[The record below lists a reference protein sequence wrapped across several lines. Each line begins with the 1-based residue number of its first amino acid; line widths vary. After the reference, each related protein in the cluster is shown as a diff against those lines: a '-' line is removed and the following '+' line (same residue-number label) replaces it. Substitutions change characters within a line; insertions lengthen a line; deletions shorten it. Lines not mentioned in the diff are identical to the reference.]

1 MASPSEMERSER
13 KRQYSALRR
22 AIHRA
27 ANPALTAKFSLC
39 NDTERFAMLKQWVVN
54 PDTSSIEIEERYVS
68 WVEELRTDRYVSVS
82 IFQLEKIYGK
92 STEAKKFI
100 AELCKGHLDFI
111 GMFSLEGINFSP
123 CQSTLVQSR
132 QSLCK
137 SGQEGT
143 PHPQAPESKKGR
155 IYKVLKEVIHEQ
167 KQGSTGSSSM
177 SLSGRVRGQAAKEML
192 SKQLGKALDGFGQG
206 TLDLKTGRIN
216 QKKVKKPKTPEQL
229 ALQECKV
236 LHGKTLISDIQK
248 YGVRNSDELLSALR
262 LHALIELTESGSPVF
277 PGANQDD
284 RLRTAYVEFCREC
297 RRHKISSILRYF
309 EQHLGVTSLG
319 KSGKKYPS
327 LAQKHLNGAAGLD
340 HLVFDQAARHN
351 PLLLSTYGEEDFV
364 PCWTWTLELVNLT
377 SVTRFAM
384 S

>member
-1 MASPSEMERSER
+1 MAV
-13 KRQYSALRR
+13 
-22 AIHRA
+22 
-27 ANPALTAKFSLC
+27 LTIK
-39 NDTERFAMLKQWVVN
+39 
-54 PDTSSIEIEERYVS
+54 
-68 WVEELRTDRYVSVS
+68 VS

-236 LHGKTLISDIQK
+236 LHGK
-248 YGVRNSDELLSALR
+248 LL
-262 LHALIELTESGSPVF
+262 ELT
-277 PGANQDD
+277 
-284 RLRTAYVEFCREC
+284 T
-297 RRHKISSILRYF
+297 
-309 EQHLGVTSLG
+309 
-319 KSGKKYPS
+319 
-327 LAQKHLNGAAGLD
+327 
-340 HLVFDQAARHN
+340 
-351 PLLLSTYGEEDFV
+351 
-364 PCWTWTLELVNLT
+364 
-377 SVTRFAM
+377 
-384 S
+384 

>member
-206 TLDLKTGRIN
+206 TLDLKTG
-216 QKKVKKPKTPEQL
+216 
-229 ALQECKV
+229 ALQCLCHV
-236 LHGKTLISDIQK
+236 LGMTLINRGRQK
-248 YGVRNSDELLSALR
+248 ENSP
-262 LHALIELTESGSPVF
+262 I
-277 PGANQDD
+277 
-284 RLRTAYVEFCREC
+284 
-297 RRHKISSILRYF
+297 YF
-309 EQHLGVTSLG
+309 KQHLGVTSLG

-364 PCWTWTLELVNLT
+364 GRVK
-377 SVTRFAM
+377 RFAM
-384 S
+384 LSHPRQMGKQVLLRYSAYCCTRWMRNL